1 MLKASDLFAPR
12 LLLTIKSCVCGV
24 FCRSEDS
31 FAGCII
37 AGAPRVPFSS
47 WQRPETHT
55 TQVRQCKASSYSSSI
70 SCRSNSSMCS
80 ILSVSAKGVIVVI
93 KINLNRQFFLLAQP
107 LCRRNEK
114 SVWFIASYLNNNNQ
128 LLALLPLLVDVVTGW
143 FYNCR
148 YIWHFRKLRK
158 KYFQYLIENVFNL
171 NNSVLAKHKLLLFL
185 LLIKKQMSLGYCLS
199 TLLWTN

>member
-24 FCRSEDS
+24 FCSSEDS

-47 WQRPETHT
+47 WQRPETYT

-70 SCRSNSSMCS
+70 SCRSNSRMCS
-80 ILSVSAKGVIVVI
+80 ILSLSAKGVIVVI

-114 SVWFIASYLNNNNQ
+114 SVWFIASYLNNNNNNQ

-158 KYFQYLIENVFNL
+158 KQFTNKNYFQYLIENIFNF
-171 NNSVLAKHKLLLFL
+171 NNSVLAKHKLLLFF
-185 LLIKKQMSLGYCLS
+185 YF
-199 TLLWTN
+199 